1 MGEENPWAALDT
13 YLPPRLRAEL
23 EDALWAPIEAQATLE
38 VLQRDPSFF
47 ADPGRHPAMFADHG
61 VVHVRDVAA
70 GLVRLVDVVD
80 GVLLPARPPARRS
93 LVQAWGVAL
102 TYLHDVGMVDLSRD
116 GRRVHPQY
124 AAHLAFSAEAT
135 PLVDQLLSPGPV
147 RQSLAAVDDVDPFG
161 VPLDTVVR
169 EVLSLAAAH
178 SKSTVPWEA
187 LVDRAALA
195 EVMQHIV
202 FTSMAGH
209 RRALHQRADHSLPV
223 ASEQRPGGGVDHPSP
238 SAAYAWL
245 TATSGPKAD
254 LADDVVD
261 AVRALRAADVLR
273 QRGTSLRTSGGF
285 EVFFDARSGHAMCT
299 VRPADGRAAY
309 VVTYDD
315 QRGAGEANIA
325 MASLT
330 PRGDLRI
337 AFHRG
342 SFLDRAGEQRAAGS
356 VADAIH
362 DIWSDVEPSFRGVL
376 ARGLPEPTRT
386 ADDMVVRLERPPD
399 DPGFAEVVREALGAL
414 APELADRVLVVED
427 VEGADPAERLRYD
440 LGDPVEPWGPLAGEV
455 VVRLAEHGSDISQ
468 MDRAAAFTEVC
479 RATVTAG
486 EVLVERG
493 SPPAF
498 VYVPLAEGLTVH
510 PVGGYAPSALHPWVP
525 IGTTGA
531 IRRAGRNADVVA
543 ERDVDVLMVPGR
555 LYVGSWLWPLSPEA
569 LARTLG
575 HPAGAAGPGR

>member
-1 MGEENPWAALDT
+1 MGDENPWAALDVH
-13 YLPPRLRAEL
+13 LPPQLRADVEA
-23 EDALWAPIEAQATLE
+23 ALWAPIEAQATLE
-38 VLQRDPSFF
+38 VLQQDPTFF

-80 GVLLPARPPARRS
+80 GVLLPGRPTARRS
-93 LVQAWGVAL
+93 LVQTWGVAL

-124 AAHLAFSAEAT
+124 AAHAAFSGEADA
-135 PLVDQLLSPGPV
+135 LVAHLLSPGPI
-147 RQSLAAVDDVDPFG
+147 RRSLEAVDDVDPFG
-161 VPLDTVVR
+161 LPLDTVVR
-169 EVLSLAAAH
+169 EALSLAAAH
-178 SKSTVPWEA
+178 SKSTVPWEG
-187 LVDRAALA
+187 LVDRAALVD
-195 EVMQHIV
+195 VMRHIV

-209 RRALHQRADHSLPV
+209 RKALHRPADHRGSV
-223 ASEQRPGGGVDHPSP
+223 SSEARSGGGVDHPSP
-238 SAAYAWL
+238 AAAYAWL
-245 TATSGPKAD
+245 TATAGPKAD

-309 VVTYDD
+309 LVTYDD

-342 SFLDRAGEQRAAGS
+342 AFLDRAGQQRAAGS

-362 DIWSDVEPSFRGVL
+362 DIWSDVEPSFRGVV
-376 ARGLPEPTRT
+376 ARDLPAPTRT
-386 ADDMVVRLERPPD
+386 ADDMVIRLERPPD
-399 DPGFAEVVREALGAL
+399 DPDFAEVVREVLCALD
-414 APELADRVLVVED
+414 PELEDRVLVVED

-440 LGDPVEPWGPLAGEV
+440 LGDPVEPWGRLADEV
-455 VVRLAEHGSDISQ
+455 VLRLGEHGSDISQ
-468 MDRAAAFTEVC
+468 MDREVAFTEVC
-479 RATVTAG
+479 RATVSAG

-493 SPPAF
+493 SPPVF
-498 VYVPLAEGLTVH
+498 VYVPLAEGLTVR
-510 PVGGYAPSALHPWVP
+510 PVGGYAHSALHPWVP
-525 IGTTGA
+525 VGTTGA
-531 IRRAGRNADVVA
+531 IRRAGRNADIVA
-543 ERDVDVLMVPGR
+543 ERDVDVLMVPSR

-575 HPAGAAGPGR
+575 HAAGAAGPGR

>member
-1 MGEENPWAALDT
+1 MGDENPWAALDA

-38 VLQRDPSFF
+38 VLQRDPTFF

-124 AAHLAFSAEAT
+124 AAHLAFAAEAT
-135 PLVDQLLSPGPV
+135 PLVEQLLSPGPV
-147 RQSLAAVDDVDPFG
+147 RQSLEAVDDVDPFG

-187 LVDRAALA
+187 LVDRAALV
-195 EVMQHIV
+195 EVMRHIV

-209 RRALHQRADHSLPV
+209 RRALHRRADHPAPEAPEARS
-223 ASEQRPGGGVDHPSP
+223 GGGVDHPSP
-238 SAAYAWL
+238 STAYGWL

-325 MASLT
+325 MASVT

-376 ARGLPEPTRT
+376 ARELPEPTRT

-399 DPGFAEVVREALGAL
+399 APGFAEVVREVLCAL

-440 LGDPVEPWGPLAGEV
+440 LGDPVEPWGPLADEV
-455 VVRLAEHGSDISQ
+455 VARLAEHGSDISQ
-468 MDRAAAFTEVC
+468 MDRVSAFTEVC

-525 IGTTGA
+525 VGTTGA

-569 LARTLG
+569 LARALG
-575 HPAGAAGPGR
+575 RSVGAAGPGR